1 MHFLKKDT
9 KHPSYSREFLV
20 CLFVGGGVG
29 WDLTENQRVKQIN
42 SYPILITYKIV
53 SQKENHQE
61 YLSFIFTWKHLYI
74 PICKT
79 VALQKIISQ
88 TVELNKI

>member
-1 MHFLKKDT
+1 MIPHATLSMMCSLSFYTRKLKKSKCTFKKDT
-9 KHPSYSREFLV
+9 NIPVIPENFWFV
-20 CLFVGGGVG
+20 CLLGGVG

-61 YLSFIFTWKHLYI
+61 YLSFIFT
-74 PICKT
+74 
-79 VALQKIISQ
+79 
-88 TVELNKI
+88 